1 MVPLDGEFNVDLLAR
16 YFAGGLAADR
26 PVKWRAAQFPYV
38 FTPPGREG
46 FLFSTDARFSGDAK
60 FKSTAVLERDQRT
73 DAGGAARMS
82 FDTTIEPTA
91 QPRRYSIEATVT
103 GDDDIEV
110 RNVQN
115 VIAVPPFVLGVKTP
129 RYVARPGA
137 ITPELIAIN
146 GKGEAVEGLE
156 MTLRFIKRNWIST
169 LQASDFAQG
178 AAKYVTQVHDETLLE
193 RKVASAKE
201 AQKIELE
208 AKDAGVYLVQ
218 LEAYDRI
225 GRRQQ
230 VSVDFFVGGDTPVT
244 FQRPPSSTAT
254 VTLDKE
260 KYAPGETATLL
271 VQSPFQNAR
280 ALVIV
285 EQPSGVYDYQFIDI
299 ANGFG
304 RYALTLK
311 KEQTPKLAVHFLIM
325 RGRLKDSAPTAAS
338 SIDQGKPITIAAT
351 KWIEVTPV
359 KNIVTVKLEAPGKA
373 RPGQEVEV
381 SLRLADDAGKP
392 LAGEA
397 TFWMVDQAV
406 LSLAKEQPLDPLAN
420 FIVARDTK
428 MAARDTRNMAFG
440 IIPLEEVPGGDGA
453 ALEEWGAENNISVRQ
468 EFHAGAD
475 LSAERED
482 RRRRDRQNQG
492 EAAGH
497 ADRVQVA
504 RQGGQRRRP
513 LRLRGRR
520 NADPPGAGGAAGVAA
535 LRAARRLA
543 RSRARRARRGRT
555 RRRRLRVDIGA
566 RSRYTGRGELKDR
579 VDAKQ
584 ARASRRARQRSRAK
598 SRRAKRQAR
607 LQDRTRRRSRQRCGR
622 NRPAAQTRPR
632 SHAPIRGRRDRRR
645 REQDAP
651 HRQRRSSSRKFFAQ
665 DRAGRRPRRGE
676 ARRGT
681 ERSGRISVR
690 LHGAASLAGALGSRA
705 ERLFACSRRGGVGG
719 AHFRQCEDDR
729 AGGRTIDR
737 RRRTRPPSG
746 RARPATSR

>member
-1 MVPLDGEFNVDLLAR
+1 SDWLAWTTDPEQARIEAPRTLCHLFTERPIYRPEEPVHIKGYVRVYRGGVLSLPKAGGTLVVSGPGNQEWRIPVKPDASGGFYHKFDALTPATGDYAIKYEPAGAKPKAKEPAKDADAADETKDEQQAQNGDEQPAPAAAPEDLSCGNFPFKKEAYRLPTFEVLLNAPQMVALDGEFSVELLAR

-103 GDDDIEV
+103 GDDGIEV

-178 AAKYVTQVHDETLLE
+178 AAKYVTQVQDETLLE

-201 AQKIELE
+201 AQRIELE
-208 AKDAGVYLVQ
+208 AKDAGVYVVQ
-218 LEAYDRI
+218 LEAYDHI

-254 VTLDKE
+254 ITLDKE

-285 EQPSGVYDYQFIDI
+285 EQPGGVYDYQFIDI

-381 SLRLADDAGKP
+381 SLRLTDDAGKP

-453 ALEEWGAENNISVRQ
+453 ALEEWGA
-468 EFHAGAD
+468 
-475 LSAERED
+475 
-482 RRRRDRQNQG
+482 
-492 EAAGH
+492 
-497 ADRVQVA
+497 
-504 RQGGQRRRP
+504 
-513 LRLRGRR
+513 
-520 NADPPGAGGAAGVAA
+520 
-535 LRAARRLA
+535 
-543 RSRARRARRGRT
+543 
-555 RRRRLRVDIGA
+555 
-566 RSRYTGRGELKDR
+566 
-579 VDAKQ
+579 
-584 ARASRRARQRSRAK
+584 
-598 SRRAKRQAR
+598 
-607 LQDRTRRRSRQRCGR
+607 
-622 NRPAAQTRPR
+622 
-632 SHAPIRGRRDRRR
+632 
-645 REQDAP
+645 
-651 HRQRRSSSRKFFAQ
+651 
-665 DRAGRRPRRGE
+665 
-676 ARRGT
+676 
-681 ERSGRISVR
+681 
-690 LHGAASLAGALGSRA
+690 
-705 ERLFACSRRGGVGG
+705 
-719 AHFRQCEDDR
+719 
-729 AGGRTIDR
+729 
-737 RRRTRPPSG
+737 
-746 RARPATSR
+746 